1 MSPLASRRSGAGKR
15 LGIGGL
21 LLLALL
27 AWAFAIHHGI
37 GPTPVKGA
45 TAWWQPR
52 GFLTNWLQ
60 ATSLGLWI
68 DSPRAGLVAFSL
80 PAALLWIAVFATTRS
95 ALARTVGLAAWLA
108 TFLFLFYGT
117 GETRPQIWG
126 FFGWRGSAVMIC
138 TAFVAAAALSAPLLA
153 ESWLRLSWPLR
164 IASYLPVLAILVW
177 AQRNVTG
184 TNPMLPFA
192 ISPWPVV
199 SFFGIEIGG
208 ALIAGALACVALLLA
223 GLGRLRSR
231 PALALLAVAVAVATP
246 VAWVWFRLGTEMA
259 LLLAAL
265 VLASLALAASA
276 TGRVPQ
282 RTPRPPRIQVATRS
296 TALGA
301 ILVALPILCGD
312 FAVAHDYT
320 VTRSKNAQQIIDA
333 LAHYFQREHSYPES
347 LTELVAAK
355 DLVEIPRPQVG
366 FGAGDEVFS
375 YQNFGSSY
383 ILEFSAQRWMQCAYN
398 PPWSD
403 DTASAEDAAPST
415 AGPPANPGDT
425 DEKAASGSREAPAD
439 ASDDER
445 VHGAWSCPTKP
456 PELW

>member
-1 MSPLASRRSGAGKR
+1 VSPLARRRSRAGQR
-15 LGIGGL
+15 LGVGGL
-21 LLLALL
+21 LLLTLV
-27 AWAFAIHHGI
+27 AWAFAIHQGI
-37 GPTPVKGA
+37 GPTPAKGA

-80 PAALLWIAVFATTRS
+80 PAALLLIAVFATSRS

-108 TFLFLFYGT
+108 TLLFLFYGM
-117 GETRPQIWG
+117 GETRPAIWG
-126 FFGWRGSAVMIC
+126 FFGWRGSAVMLC
-138 TAFVAAAALSAPLLA
+138 TAVVTAAALCAPLLA
-153 ESWLRLSWPLR
+153 DSWLKLAWPFR
-164 IASYLPVLAILVW
+164 IAAYLPVLAILVW
-177 AQRNVTG
+177 AQRDVTG

-199 SFFGIEIGG
+199 SFFGIEVGG
-208 ALIAGALACVALLLA
+208 ALITGVLACLALLLA
-223 GLGRLRSR
+223 GLGTLRSR
-231 PALALLAVAVAVATP
+231 PAVALLAVGLAVATP
-246 VAWVWFRLGTEMA
+246 LVWVSFRLGTEMA

-276 TGRVPQ
+276 NGRLRE
-282 RTPRPPRIQVATRS
+282 RTPRPPRLHVATRS
-296 TALGA
+296 TAVGA

-320 VTRSKNAQQIIDA
+320 VTRSKNAQEIIDA
-333 LAHYFQREHSYPES
+333 LARYFQREHGYPES

-366 FGAGDEVFS
+366 FGADDEVFS

-403 DTASAEDAAPST
+403 DSASADDAAGSS
-415 AGPPANPGDT
+415 AGPPANPTDA
-425 DEKAASGSREAPAD
+425 DEKAASGSREDAGD